1 MRISPELWAEVK
13 RQERAVT
20 GPDSLGRLHL
30 KVRTA
35 GRNGRGELER
45 DLADLGGEVS
55 SGSPG
60 GWLKV
65 SAPVSRAPA
74 VALLPGVRQVDPAR
88 AGWEPAGRRPL
99 FAAVALLVAMGL
111 AWAAWQ
117 SLEPAPLPKPPVTPD
132 PTDPRNQGGNPPNN
146 NGGSMYAGLDKA
158 KTPPAAA
165 ARGGEA
171 ALKREVVP
179 AEPLPAASTAPLQPG
194 ELEASPAP
202 GVSVDDLYQRGLT
215 AYQEGRVEDA
225 VRAWRAAVNR
235 DPGRLGI
242 RHSLGWALYELGM
255 RTEAI
260 SEFLT
265 ILHEHPDDPD
275 AVAAV
280 ELIQGESEPGVATEG
295 SVR

>member
-20 GPDSLGRLHL
+20 GPGPGVRLHL

-35 GRNGRGELER
+35 GRNGRGALEEA
-45 DLADLGGEVS
+45 LSELGGEVS
-55 SGSPG
+55 GGSPG

-74 VALLPGVRQVDPAR
+74 VALLHGVRQVDPAR

-117 SLEPAPLPKPPVTPD
+117 SLEPVPPPKPPITPD
-132 PTDPRNQGGNPPNN
+132 TPNQGGTPPNN

-158 KTPPAAA
+158 KSGAAA
-165 ARGGEA
+165 AESA
-171 ALKREVVP
+171 VKREVVP
-179 AEPLPAASTAPLQPG
+179 AEPLPSASTAPPPVGDL
-194 ELEASPAP
+194 AAAP
-202 GVSVDDLYQRGLT
+202 TPDLSVDDLYQRGLT

-225 VRAWRAAVNR
+225 VRAWRTAVRR
-235 DPGRLGI
+235 DPSRLGI

-265 ILHEHPDDPD
+265 ILREHPDDPD